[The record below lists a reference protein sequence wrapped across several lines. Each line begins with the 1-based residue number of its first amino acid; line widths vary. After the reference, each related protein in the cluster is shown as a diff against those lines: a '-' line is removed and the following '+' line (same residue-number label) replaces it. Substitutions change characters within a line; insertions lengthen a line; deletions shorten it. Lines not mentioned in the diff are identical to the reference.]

1 MNMND
6 YLTAKQAGN
15 ISEENNKNLI
25 KVLDK
30 IKSRAKDGYNFI
42 SGEQLTVHSIDTL
55 RDLGYDVEYEDTTEA
70 IGYDNGEP
78 IYITGIES
86 EIKW

>member
-1 MNMND
+1 MNN
-6 YLTAKQAGN
+6 YLTAKQAGK

-30 IKSRAKDGYNFI
+30 IKSRAKDGYNFL
-42 SGEQLTVHSIDTL
+42 SGEQLTMHSIDTL
-55 RDLGYDVEYEDTTEA
+55 RDLGYNVEYEETEFYTGHTTL
-70 IGYDNGEP
+70 
-78 IYITGIES
+78 TGIES

>member
-1 MNMND
+1 MNN
-6 YLTAKQAGN
+6 YLTAKQAGK

-30 IKSRAKDGYNFI
+30 IKSRAKEGYNFL
-42 SGEQLTVHSIDTL
+42 SGEQLTMHSIDTL
-55 RDLGYDVEYEDTTEA
+55 RDLGYNVEYEETKHY
-70 IGYDNGEP
+70 ICHSHGEP
-78 IYITGIES
+78 MYMTGIES

>member
-1 MNMND
+1 MNTNN
-6 YLTAKQAGN
+6 YLTAKQAGK

-42 SGEQLTVHSIDTL
+42 SGEQLTMHSIDTL
-55 RDLGYDVEYEDTTEA
+55 RNLGYDVEYEETTEA
-70 IGYDNGEP
+70 IGYHNGKP
-78 IYITGIES
+78 IYITSIES